1 MRFILLLIFI
11 INGLLLSESLTP
23 MKAPPQKVCR
33 PLASLLISA
42 SLLSPAPLSFLLP
55 PSPAHAA
62 VSSVSVTAPLEASI
76 AALENSNTRGT
87 LSIKPLIP
95 CPLISFFFS
104 ILFSSTSSFSFS
116 SYMSCVIS
124 QERRF
129 RRWLMCFKLQRRKR
143 FLSAQNTNTYILL
156 FLVLIGSKQSH
167 PSFSLSLV
175 EDYKFHQ
182 CQTRAAEQGVGP
194 GARLRKQRAKETNR
208 SLSYSRFKWIPQSGA
223 LYWRH
228 CVSWSVI
235 RAADSS

>member
-1 MRFILLLIFI
+1 MMRFILLLIFI
-11 INGLLLSESLTP
+11 IDGLLLSESQTP

-95 CPLISFFFS
+95 CPLVSFIFS
-104 ILFSSTSSFSFS
+104 ILFSSTFSFS
-116 SYMSCVIS
+116 SYMSCVIL

-129 RRWLMCFKLQRRKR
+129 RRWRMCFKLQRRKR
-143 FLSAQNTNTYILL
+143 FLSAQNTNMYTTQY
-156 FLVLIGSKQSH
+156 
-167 PSFSLSLV
+167 SFSFYLILS
-175 EDYKFHQ
+175 
-182 CQTRAAEQGVGP
+182 
-194 GARLRKQRAKETNR
+194 RLIFLFISPCRG
-208 SLSYSRFKWIPQSGA
+208 L
-223 LYWRH
+223 
-228 CVSWSVI
+228 
-235 RAADSS
+235 